1 MRVSKYFL
9 PIAKE
14 EPAEAKIASHRLM
27 LRAGMIKQASA
38 GIYSW
43 LPLGFR
49 VLKKI
54 EKIVEDEQVRAG
66 HIPMLM
72 PTLQPAELWKES
84 GRYDDYG
91 KEMLRISDRQGRD
104 LLYGPTNEEQITDIF
119 RTHISSYKELPTTL
133 FHIQWK
139 FRDELRPRFGVM
151 RGREFFMKDGYSFDI
166 DKKSAVNSYNRHMV
180 SYLKTYERLGLKA
193 IPMKAD
199 TGPIGGDYSHEF
211 LVLAKTG
218 ESNLF
223 YDKSV
228 AELSLDSMNIDYQ
241 NPESIREIVDKYT
254 QYYARTEETHDD
266 SVFRKVD
273 DRLRETGKGIEVGQ
287 IFYFGT
293 KYSEA
298 MNARVTMPDGSKIPV
313 EMGSH
318 GIGVSRLVGA
328 IIEANND
335 EKGIVWPKNVSPFD
349 VCLVNLK
356 QSDPKT
362 DELCERLYTGVSQMG
377 REVLYDDR
385 DERAGVKFNSM
396 DLIGIPYRITVG
408 PRGAKSG
415 KVELVY
421 RNTGKSEE
429 YSIEGL
435 MEKLC
440 TLIN

>member
-199 TGPIGGDYSHEF
+199 TGPIGGG
-211 LVLAKTG
+211 L
-218 ESNLF
+218 
-223 YDKSV
+223 
-228 AELSLDSMNIDYQ
+228 Q
-241 NPESIREIVDKYT
+241 P
-254 QYYARTEETHDD
+254 
-266 SVFRKVD
+266 
-273 DRLRETGKGIEVGQ
+273 
-287 IFYFGT
+287 
-293 KYSEA
+293 
-298 MNARVTMPDGSKIPV
+298 
-313 EMGSH
+313 
-318 GIGVSRLVGA
+318 
-328 IIEANND
+328 
-335 EKGIVWPKNVSPFD
+335 
-349 VCLVNLK
+349 
-356 QSDPKT
+356 
-362 DELCERLYTGVSQMG
+362 
-377 REVLYDDR
+377 
-385 DERAGVKFNSM
+385 
-396 DLIGIPYRITVG
+396 RISC
-408 PRGAKSG
+408 A
-415 KVELVY
+415 
-421 RNTGKSEE
+421 
-429 YSIEGL
+429 
-435 MEKLC
+435 C
-440 TLIN
+440 